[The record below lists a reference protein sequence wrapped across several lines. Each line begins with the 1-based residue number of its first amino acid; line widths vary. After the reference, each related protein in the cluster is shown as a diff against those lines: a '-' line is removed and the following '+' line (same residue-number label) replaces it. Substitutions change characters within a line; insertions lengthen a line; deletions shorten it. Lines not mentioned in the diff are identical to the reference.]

1 MGVSMPGNTP
11 FLAVVKWCEL
21 AGLGRDDLIFYDQ
34 AISAMDD
41 AYRAWFV
48 AKNTPKEGQM

>member
-1 MGVSMPGNTP
+1 MPGNTP